1 MATPQTAKKHDDDTK
16 QASPH
21 TPPAQNGNTAHA
33 AAPAPAKK
41 GEDRFTKIETERYMY
56 NPNKGCDT
64 RLVGYLLNLLP
75 MPPMMMG
82 GEEKDWNCFLFRIT
96 EPCKVIDREGKVI
109 TVPEGSEVLSPATHQ
124 LTQFM
129 ERVSSRP
136 DLCFE
141 VRVTP
146 KSKLEIGKGQT
157 MWLYDLGINMGDPKP
172 RKAFGPAAMLGGP
185 PALTGG
191 QVTAEQVG
199 GPGADNI
206 PF

>member
-1 MATPQTAKKHDDDTK
+1 MATPNTAKKHDDDTK
-16 QASPH
+16 QASP
-21 TPPAQNGNTAHA
+21 PPPAAQNGNTAHA
-33 AAPAPAKK
+33 APATAK

-64 RLVGYLLNLLP
+64 PLVGYLLNLLP
-75 MPPMMMG
+75 MPPMVMG
-82 GEEKDWNCFLFRIT
+82 GEEKEWSCFLFRLT
-96 EPCKVIDREGKVI
+96 EPCKVINREGVVI

-124 LTQFM
+124 LTQYI

-141 VRVTP
+141 LRVAP
-146 KSKLEIGKGQT
+146 KSKLNIGKGQT
-157 MWLYDLGINMGDPKP
+157 MWLYDLAINMNGKP
-172 RKAFGPAAMLGGP
+172 RKSFGPAAMLGGP
-185 PALTGG
+185 PMLTGG
-191 QVTAEQVG
+191 QVAAEQAG